1 MTSFI
6 KEHKWVNNHGQPPSK
21 RRRINAA
28 CLTCRKRKTR
38 CAGEKPICSTCAKNG
53 HNCLGYNDLEER
65 RRGSISHGSALP
77 TPVDNEAATLKH
89 ELDDEYYED
98 EIKVEQQT
106 TTWTSQN
113 DDDSHSQGQLSNGG
127 DNTDNP
133 PSWTNKPKPTPMAG
147 FVESIVMTRRDSSS
161 SATVSSGQRRKPSG
175 DWDKDDGAHK
185 SNKKV
190 KLNDTRNSSQG
201 DDPRTSISRSL
212 VHRQTL
218 SRRVPYFRYFGPTA
232 IVPGFKQMVVDVQQ
246 SKHRD
251 RRKSRGG
258 SFSTTSP
265 GSLTGHATATQHH
278 YTESGNI
285 IETLEDMPSYDVN
298 DSGPVHPLIIT
309 LCQTFFAHL
318 GCDYRFLKPERFF
331 RLLDEKRV
339 EPILVDAMC
348 ALAARFCD
356 LPIFTNEHDGK
367 ENRFE
372 YGDVFAQRAKAA
384 AIDTFPCPS
393 VAAVQAFVML
403 AYEGFGANQDSA
415 LWMFLGCAIRM
426 AIDLGL
432 PRKEGVK
439 YQGERDPWYTRSWSH
454 RDPSSEPD
462 GKEER
467 TLSLEEQ
474 AEVEQE
480 RIDTFWAVFV
490 LDRIISSGTGRPV
503 NFRDGDFEL
512 SFPVQDPDPP
522 SGWPDPFPIFLEI
535 IHLYGRA
542 CDVLNDL
549 RDADDLT
556 EEKLQ
561 KLTQMEHDLT
571 CIHSKQDPRL
581 TFFPEYF
588 RGHVMVGQGTPFIL
602 MHFWFHALVIVLHQ
616 PTLLTPF
623 YNKRPLRLSPNSH
636 ELAISSAKTIAD
648 ILSFSELLDPKSF
661 TWNPFTSQPIY
672 IAACCFLMD
681 SVSNPSQ
688 PSSREPSPFPEM
700 KARILRSSGNGELAA
715 GPMRHSLLASAANQ
729 NYVRC
734 YKCLQDLEQYWGG
747 VRYILTALDQKSK
760 GIWDCE
766 TFTPQEYEAIRI
778 ARRGST
784 VAKPEDLVAYSLTG
798 TTNSPNTNLTLL
810 YQLNAQPPRAT
821 ALPPPPPPAP
831 PSVPVSATTPSGNM
845 PFDPVRPKLQ
855 DTSSSAMFPPPY
867 PQPNISAVRYQPHT
881 PKQLAP
887 LPQSPAQSKS
897 AQLKYESSPSDL
909 DLRSASMSYPPS
921 FNDHSPST
929 TPTDSGIGMQHGQH
943 NNQQHQNPDHNHNH
957 NHVNG
962 NNNHNNNNNS
972 RSNNRHM
979 NGNDHNHPGNHN
991 SHHHGNHHD
1000 FGDQFSGLQGTY
1012 YLGINPVTETI
1023 AFDNQEVNFDMLG
1036 LQSDMMPPWLEIL
1049 PDTIIGNMVDT
1060 GLFHHGHGHH
1070 GNGHGHNGPGHG
1082 HAGGYGHG
1090 HHDQHHGHGQHT

>member
-1 MTSFI
+1 MTTFI

-65 RRGSISHGSALP
+65 RNSISRGAALP
-77 TPVDNEAATLKH
+77 RSADGEAANLKH
-89 ELDDEYYED
+89 GLEDDDYED
-98 EIKVEQQT
+98 DIKVEQAEWPT
-106 TTWTSQN
+106 HNEN
-113 DDDSHSQGQLSNGG
+113 DHHNHANNGG
-127 DNTDNP
+127 DNAQAESQ
-133 PSWTNKPKPTPMAG
+133 PSTTSKSKLLPMAG
-147 FVESIVMTRRDSSS
+147 FVDPIVVARRESSS
-161 SATVSSGQRRKPSG
+161 SATVTSGQRRKPSS
-175 DWDKDDGAHK
+175 DWEKDDDAQQQ
-185 SNKKV
+185 SNKKI
-190 KLNDTRNSSQG
+190 KWNDTRTISQSE
-201 DDPRTSISRSL
+201 DSRSSISRSL
-212 VHRQTL
+212 VHRQTE

-265 GSLTGHATATQHH
+265 SSLTGHGSAAQHH
-278 YTESGNI
+278 YTENGHI
-285 IETLEDMPSYDVN
+285 IETLEDMPSYDAN
-298 DSGPVHPLIIT
+298 DPGPVHPLIIG

-348 ALAARFCD
+348 ALAARFSD

-367 ENRFE
+367 EKRSE
-372 YGDVFAQRAKAA
+372 YGEVFAQRAKAA
-384 AIDTFPCPS
+384 AVDTFPCPS
-393 VAAVQAFVML
+393 VAAVQAFLML

-415 LWMFLGCAIRM
+415 LWMYLGCAIRM

-439 YQGERDPWYTRSWSH
+439 YQGERDPWYTRSLNH
-454 RDPSSEPD
+454 RDRDGSSEPD
-462 GKEER
+462 GKTDDEM

-474 AEVEQE
+474 AELEQE

-512 SFPVQDPDPP
+512 SFPLPDPNP
-522 SGWPDPFPIFLEI
+522 SSGWPDPFPIFLEI

-542 CDVLNDL
+542 SDVLNNL
-549 RDADDLT
+549 RDVNDLT
-556 EEKLQ
+556 EDKLQ
-561 KLTQMEHDLT
+561 KLAQMEHDLT

-581 TFFPEYF
+581 TFFPEFF
-588 RGHVMVGQGTPFIL
+588 RGHVMIGQGTPFIL

-681 SVSNPSQ
+681 SVANPSQ

-700 KARILRSSGNGELAA
+700 KARILKSSPSELVT

-729 NYVRC
+729 NYQRC
-734 YKCLQDLEQYWGG
+734 YKCLKDLEQYWGG

-766 TFTPQEYEAIRI
+766 TFTEQEYEAIRI

-784 VAKPEDLVAYSLTG
+784 VPKPEDLVAYSLTG

-821 ALPPPPPPAP
+821 ALPPPQPPAP
-831 PSVPVSATTPSGNM
+831 PSVPVSAATPPGNM
-845 PFDPVRPKLQ
+845 PFDPVRQNHP
-855 DTSSSAMFPPPY
+855 DAGSNMFPPPY

-887 LPQSPAQSKS
+887 LPQSPATNKP
-897 AQLKYESSPSDL
+897 AQVKYESSPSDL
-909 DLRSASMSYPPS
+909 DLRSATMSYPPS
-921 FNDHSPST
+921 YNNDHSPST
-929 TPTDSGIGMQHGQH
+929 TPTDSGIGLQHGHH
-943 NNQQHQNPDHNHNH
+943 NNQHHQNHNH
-957 NHVNG
+957 SHSHENGNGNNHNSRHVNG
-962 NNNHNNNNNS
+962 H
-972 RSNNRHM
+972 
-979 NGNDHNHPGNHN
+979 GND
-991 SHHHGNHHD
+991 NHHSNHHNPHHLNGHHE
-1000 FGDQFSGLQGTY
+1000 FSDQFSAMQGTY

-1049 PDTIIGNMVDT
+1049 PDNILGGLVDG
-1060 GLFHHGHGHH
+1060 GLFHHGSGHHGH
-1070 GNGHGHNGPGHG
+1070 GNGHGNSNHGHG
-1082 HAGGYGHG
+1082 HVGGYGHG
-1090 HHDQHHGHGQHT
+1090 QHHNQHHGHGQHT

>member
-1 MTSFI
+1 
-6 KEHKWVNNHGQPPSK
+6 
-21 RRRINAA
+21 
-28 CLTCRKRKTR
+28 
-38 CAGEKPICSTCAKNG
+38 
-53 HNCLGYNDLEER
+53 
-65 RRGSISHGSALP
+65 
-77 TPVDNEAATLKH
+77 
-89 ELDDEYYED
+89 
-98 EIKVEQQT
+98 
-106 TTWTSQN
+106 
-113 DDDSHSQGQLSNGG
+113 
-127 DNTDNP
+127 
-133 PSWTNKPKPTPMAG
+133 MAG
-147 FVESIVMTRRDSSS
+147 FVDPVVMPKRDSPS
-161 SATVSSGQRRKPSG
+161 SATVVSGQRRKPSS
-175 DWDKDDGAHK
+175 DWEKDEDPSK
-185 SNKKV
+185 LNKKL
-190 KLNDTRNSSQG
+190 KRNDTRDSSRSEDG
-201 DDPRTSISRSL
+201 RSSISRSL
-212 VHRQTL
+212 VHRQTE

-265 GSLTGHATATQHH
+265 SSLTGQNNSVLQHH
-278 YTESGNI
+278 YTDSGAI

-298 DSGPVHPLIIT
+298 DTGPVHPIIIT

-348 ALAARFCD
+348 ALAARFSD

-367 ENRFE
+367 AKRSE
-372 YGDVFAQRAKAA
+372 YGQVFAQRAKAA
-384 AIDTFPCPS
+384 MVDTFPCPS
-393 VAAVQAFVML
+393 VAAVQAFIMM

-415 LWMFLGCAIRM
+415 LWMYLGCAIRM
-426 AIDLGL
+426 AVDLGL
-432 PRKEGVK
+432 QKAEGVK

-454 RDPSSEPD
+454 KDRDGSREPE
-462 GKEER
+462 GKQNEE

-474 AEVEQE
+474 AELEQE
-480 RIDTFWAVFV
+480 RVDTFWAVFV

-512 SFPVQDPDPP
+512 SFPKLERNPT

-542 CDVLNDL
+542 SDVLNDL
-549 RDADDLT
+549 RDANDLT
-556 EEKLQ
+556 EDKMQ
-561 KLTQMEHDLT
+561 KLAQMEHDLT
-571 CIHSKQDPRL
+571 CIHSKQDQRL
-581 TFFPEYF
+581 TFFPEFF
-588 RGHVMVGQGTPFIL
+588 RAHVMIGQGTTFIL

-681 SVSNPSQ
+681 SVANPSQ

-700 KARILRSSGNGELAA
+700 KARILKAA
-715 GPMRHSLLASAANQ
+715 PGGITGPIRHSLLASAANQ
-729 NYVRC
+729 NYQRC
-734 YKCLQDLEQYWGG
+734 YKCLEDLEQYWGG

-766 TFTPQEYEAIRI
+766 TFTNEEYDAVRFSCRNSLG
-778 ARRGST
+778 ATTRREE
-784 VAKPEDLVAYSLTG
+784 PVAYSLTG

-810 YQLNAQPPRAT
+810 YQLTSQPTRST
-821 ALPPPPPPAP
+821 ALPPPQPPAP
-831 PSVPVSATTPSGNM
+831 PSVPVSAATPPGNM
-845 PFDPVRPKLQ
+845 PFDPVRANLP
-855 DTSSSAMFPPPY
+855 DTSTMFPPPY

-887 LPQSPAQSKS
+887 LPHSPAQNKPSH
-897 AQLKYESSPSDL
+897 LKYESSPSDL
-909 DLRSASMSYPPS
+909 DLRSAAMSYTSSS
-921 FNDHSPST
+921 FNDHSTST
-929 TPTDSGIGMQHGQH
+929 TPTDSGIGLQNGQQS
-943 NNQQHQNPDHNHNH
+943 NQQNHNH
-957 NHVNG
+957 NQNHCHQNNNEHGNENHDNRHVNG
-962 NNNHNNNNNS
+962 NGHHSSHHN
-972 RSNNRHM
+972 
-979 NGNDHNHPGNHN
+979 N
-991 SHHHGNHHD
+991 SHHNNHHD
-1000 FGDQFSGLQGTY
+1000 FGDQFSQAGSY

-1023 AFDNQEVNFDMLG
+1023 TFDNQEVNFDVLG

-1049 PDTIIGNMVDT
+1049 PDNILGGLVDG
-1060 GLFHHGHGHH
+1060 GLFGGGGHHGHH
-1070 GNGHGHNGPGHG
+1070 GHDGHDEHDEHDGNGNEHGGLGSH
-1082 HAGGYGHG
+1082 GYGNHHHG
-1090 HHDQHHGHGQHT
+1090 HHHQHHGSHHGHGQHT

>member
-1 MTSFI
+1 MTTFI

-38 CAGEKPICSTCAKNG
+38 CAGEKPICTTCSKNG
-53 HNCLGYNDLEER
+53 HHCLGYNDLDER
-65 RRGSISHGSALP
+65 RNSLSRGTALP
-77 TPVDNEAATLKH
+77 KIADNEAVI
-89 ELDDEYYED
+89 EDFEDD
-98 EIKVEQQT
+98 IKLEQSE
-106 TTWTSQN
+106 WSSQN
-113 DDDSHSQGQLSNGG
+113 EDDNHNQNLIQETNGG
-127 DNTDNP
+127 DHSEP
-133 PSWTNKPKPTPMAG
+133 QVESGPSTSKPKPRPMAG
-147 FVESIVMTRRDSSS
+147 FVDPLVVSRREATPNTT
-161 SATVSSGQRRKPSG
+161 SAAGQRRKPSD
-175 DWDKDDGAHK
+175 DWEKDDDSQK
-185 SNKKV
+185 SNKKL
-190 KLNDTRNSSQG
+190 KSSDTRTSSQS
-201 DDPRTSISRSL
+201 DDCRSSIARSL
-212 VHRQTL
+212 IHRQTE

-265 GSLTGHATATQHH
+265 SSLTGHGSAVPQH
-278 YTESGNI
+278 YTESGHI

-298 DSGPVHPLIIT
+298 DSSPVHPLIT
-309 LCQTFFAHL
+309 GLCQTFFAHL

-348 ALAARFCD
+348 ALAARFSD
-356 LPIFTNEHDGK
+356 LPIFINEHDGK
-367 ENRFE
+367 EKRSE
-372 YGDVFAQRAKAA
+372 YGEVFAQRAKAA

-393 VAAVQAFVML
+393 VAAVQAFLML

-415 LWMFLGCAIRM
+415 LWMYLGCAIRM

-439 YQGERDPWYTRSWSH
+439 YQGERDPWYTRSWNH
-454 RDPSSEPD
+454 RDRDGSHEPD
-462 GKEER
+462 GRQNGEK

-474 AEVEQE
+474 AELEQE

-512 SFPVQDPDPP
+512 SFPLPDPNP
-522 SGWPDPFPIFLEI
+522 SSGWPDPFPIFLEI

-542 CDVLNDL
+542 SDVLNNL
-549 RDADDLT
+549 RDVNDLT
-556 EEKLQ
+556 EDKLQ
-561 KLTQMEHDLT
+561 KLAQMEHDLT

-581 TFFPEYF
+581 TFFPEFF
-588 RGHVMVGQGTPFIL
+588 RGHVLIGQGTPFIL

-681 SVSNPSQ
+681 SVANPSQ

-700 KARILRSSGNGELAA
+700 KARILKSAPGELVT

-729 NYVRC
+729 NYQRC

-766 TFTPQEYEAIRI
+766 TFTEQEYDALR
-778 ARRGST
+778 AAKRTS
-784 VAKPEDLVAYSLTG
+784 VVPKPEDLVAYSLTG

-810 YQLNAQPPRAT
+810 YQLNSQPAKST
-821 ALPPPPPPAP
+821 ALPPPQPPAP
-831 PSVPVSATTPSGNM
+831 PTVPVSAATPPGNM
-845 PFDPVRPKLQ
+845 PFDPVRQHHP
-855 DTSSSAMFPPPY
+855 DGSSNMFPPPY

-881 PKQLAP
+881 PKLLAP
-887 LPQSPAQSKS
+887 LPLSPATSK
-897 AQLKYESSPSDL
+897 ATQVKYESSPSDL
-909 DLRSASMSYPPS
+909 DMRSATMSYPPS
-921 FNDHSPST
+921 FSNDHSPSTT
-929 TPTDSGIGMQHGQH
+929 TPTDSGIGMHHGQH
-943 NNQQHQNPDHNHNH
+943 NNQQHQHHNQGHGH
-957 NHVNG
+957 ENG
-962 NNNHNNNNNS
+962 N
-972 RSNNRHM
+972 
-979 NGNDHNHPGNHN
+979 
-991 SHHHGNHHD
+991 GNHHNNHHPNNHHVNNHHPHNNHHE
-1000 FGDQFSGLQGTY
+1000 FSDQFSAMQGTY

-1049 PDTIIGNMVDT
+1049 PDNILGGLVDG
-1060 GLFHHGHGHH
+1060 GLFHHGS
-1070 GNGHGHNGPGHG
+1070 GHGHFGNGNGQNNNHG
-1082 HAGGYGHG
+1082 NEHSGGYGHG
-1090 HHDQHHGHGQHT
+1090 NHGLGPHHNQHHHGHGQHT